1 MIKIYNIKNKKLND
15 KLTLDRIKSKDI
27 KKSHLFIDC
36 FKPTKKEIEILESKF
51 SLQQFDINLALDTES
66 RPRILDHDNYSAIIF
81 ASVLSSKSKSNKSKL
96 KTASFGMFLCNN
108 SLILIRN
115 TPLASIEKFKSLT
128 DDKKVNELAKGSG
141 YMTYLIMDFV
151 FDNYFRIADFI
162 EDDINRLESKIFKN
176 PDETTVKNIFR
187 TKTELIYMHKA
198 LTANREVIASIEKG
212 YLKNIRT
219 PDIKRFTYVYHDATQ
234 LIDIEGTYRDIITG
248 ILDIY
253 VSSVSNKLSNIIKKM
268 TAMASFILIP
278 TLISG
283 IYGMN
288 FRILPEFEWKYG
300 YVFALGLMVISVV
313 IMYFYFKKKK
323 WL

>member
-15 KLTLDRIKSKDI
+15 KLTLNSIKSKDI

-36 FKPTKKEIEILESKF
+36 FKPTKKEIEILTSRF

-66 RPRILDHDNYSAIIF
+66 RPRILDHEKCSTIIF
-81 ASVLSSKSKSNKSKL
+81 TSVLSSKSKSRKSKL

-108 SLILIRN
+108 CLILIRD

-128 DDKKVNELAKGSG
+128 DDKKINELAKGSR

-162 EDDINRLESKIFKN
+162 EDEINHLESKVFKN

-187 TKTELIYMHKA
+187 IKTELIYMHKA

-212 YLKNIRT
+212 YLRNIRT
-219 PDIKRFTYVYHDATQ
+219 ADIKRFAYVYHDATQ

-253 VSSVSNKLSNIIKKM
+253 VSSVSNKLNNIIKKM

-288 FRILPEFEWKYG
+288 FRFLPEFAWKYG